1 MRAKISDTLLA
12 CQFFGQFLAVNNRD
26 GSLWRIL
33 PVSNPGGVAPFMGAV
48 ATGVKNCPGIESMT
62 VSVDTA
68 GDKPALCLR
77 SGNFC
82 ARLTLIDEYLAE
94 VLYKPVEPEP
104 EADLLKLLPLRER
117 KQAKKLHDGALL
129 DKTGRILVARAASQS
144 PDLLALLKQF
154 DAWEPIDKIRGIV
167 EPPREQAN
175 HFVRFALGDAVVN
188 VPYWQAR
195 MIQTLSGK
203 KASMAVINRGKIAVY
218 GNGIYIIAGHGENVD
233 VYATVRPE
241 TAMELAA

>member
-1 MRAKISDTLLA
+1 MKAKISDTLLA

-26 GSLWRIL
+26 GTLWRVF
-33 PVSNPGGVAPFMGAV
+33 PVSNPGGLAPFMGAV
-48 ATGVKNCPGIESMT
+48 ASGVKNCPDIDSMT
-62 VSVDTA
+62 VSVEP
-68 GDKPALCLR
+68 GEDKPALCLR

-82 ARLTLIDEYLAE
+82 ARLTLIGEYSAE
-94 VLYKPVEPEP
+94 VRYKPVEPAP

-117 KQAKKLHDGALL
+117 KQAKKLHDGAILNRA
-129 DKTGRILVARAASQS
+129 GGILVARAASQS
-144 PDLLALLKQF
+144 PDLLWLLKQF
-154 DAWEPIDKIRGIV
+154 DAWEPIGRIRGIV
-167 EPPREQAN
+167 EPPREQAR
-175 HFVRFALGDAVVN
+175 HFVRFILGDAVVN
-188 VPYWQAR
+188 IPYWQAR

-203 KASMAVINRGKIAVY
+203 KASMAVINRKTIAVY